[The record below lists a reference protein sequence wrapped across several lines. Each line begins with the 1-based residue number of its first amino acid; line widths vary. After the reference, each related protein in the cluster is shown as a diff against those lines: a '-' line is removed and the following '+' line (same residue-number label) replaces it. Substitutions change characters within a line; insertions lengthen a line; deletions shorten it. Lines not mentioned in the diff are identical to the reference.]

1 MGSSYDMYF
10 TPRFV
15 PKRDIVNE
23 DSGRLLLEF
32 ADWCTSN
39 PLQCTLATVDFLPVV
54 GSVARCGQLAVQ
66 YLDDDIGEDT
76 AFNCELNAA
85 GDLIP
90 VAGTLA
96 SKAFKLGAK
105 AAKAT
110 KAAVTLR
117 VAKTAAAK
125 EGMSQAERNA
135 ALMELG
141 RAGEDYTKVVA
152 REAQE
157 AEEDILFA
165 AKTLEREAN
174 EAAIIAREKQ
184 EAFAAAAEKRAA
196 EWEARDAKIKQ
207 LLKEGAAKHEAE
219 VAALKVEEEAEVAAV
234 KREEGI
240 QAAKKRGM
248 MEKKVKDKNI
258 ARKAAMKDATLA
270 RKAARYAKLK
280 VLATIAAEPVLTVLN
295 CREGMGDLAVYY
307 ATSHY
312 GELPPAYTLNPQCPE
327 VAPPRDRRRP
337 YRQLEDPII
346 PAGGPEDWKQP
357 TLDPDFIPY
366 NQSVDFRV
374 VGAASDTSLYVLFG
388 VFGVIVVVGAAS
400 YAYYKF

>member
-23 DSGRLLLEF
+23 ESGRLLLEY

-54 GSVARCGQLAVQ
+54 GTMARCGQWAVQ
-66 YLDDDIGEDT
+66 SLDNDLGEDT
-76 AFNCELNAA
+76 LFNCELNAA
-85 GDLIP
+85 GDIIP
-90 VAGTLA
+90 VVGTVA
-96 SKAFKLGAK
+96 SKAFKVGAK
-105 AAKAT
+105 VAKAS
-110 KAAVTLR
+110 KAAVRLR

-152 REAQE
+152 RETQE
-157 AEEDILFA
+157 ATEDILVA
-165 AKTLEREAN
+165 AENLEREAN
-174 EAAIIAREKQ
+174 EAAIIAREEQ

-219 VAALKVEEEAEVAAV
+219 VAAA

-240 QAAKKRGM
+240 QAAKKRGIK
-248 MEKKVKDKNI
+248 ENKVKN
-258 ARKAAMKDATLA
+258 ATLA

-295 CREGMGDLAVYY
+295 CREGMGDLTVYY

-327 VAPPRDRRRP
+327 VAPPKEKKK
-337 YRQLEDPII
+337 RQKEDPII
-346 PAGGPEDWKQP
+346 PAGGPEDRKQP
-357 TLDPDFIPY
+357 TMDPDFIPY
-366 NQSVDFRV
+366 DQSGDFRV
-374 VGAASDTSLYVLFG
+374 IAASDTSLYVLFG
-388 VFGVIVVVGAAS
+388 VIVVVGAAT

>member
-23 DSGRLLLEF
+23 ESGRLLLEY

-54 GSVARCGQLAVQ
+54 GTMARCGQWAVQ
-66 YLDDDIGEDT
+66 SLDNDLGEDT
-76 AFNCELNAA
+76 LFNCELNAA
-85 GDLIP
+85 GDIIP
-90 VAGTLA
+90 VVGTVA
-96 SKAFKLGAK
+96 SKAFKVGAK
-105 AAKAT
+105 VAKAS
-110 KAAVTLR
+110 KAAVRLR

-141 RAGEDYTKVVA
+141 QAGEDYTKVVA
-152 REAQE
+152 RETQE
-157 AEEDILFA
+157 ATEDILVA
-165 AKTLEREAN
+165 AENLEREAN
-174 EAAIIAREKQ
+174 EAAIIAREEQ

-219 VAALKVEEEAEVAAV
+219 VAAA

-240 QAAKKRGM
+240 QAAKKRGIK
-248 MEKKVKDKNI
+248 ENKVKDTDI
-258 ARKAAMKDATLA
+258 ARKAAMKDGA

-327 VAPPRDRRRP
+327 VAPPKEKKK
-337 YRQLEDPII
+337 RQKEDPII
-346 PAGGPEDWKQP
+346 PAGGPEDRKQP
-357 TLDPDFIPY
+357 TMDPDFIPY
-366 NQSVDFRV
+366 EQSGDFRV
-374 VGAASDTSLYVLFG
+374 IAASDTSLYVLFG
-388 VFGVIVVVGAAS
+388 VIVVVGAAT

>member
-23 DSGRLLLEF
+23 ESGRLLLEY

-54 GSVARCGQLAVQ
+54 GTMARCGQWAVQ
-66 YLDDDIGEDT
+66 SLDNDLGEDT
-76 AFNCELNAA
+76 LFNCELNAA
-85 GDLIP
+85 GDIIP
-90 VAGTLA
+90 VVGTVA
-96 SKAFKLGAK
+96 SKAFKVGAK
-105 AAKAT
+105 VAKAS
-110 KAAVTLR
+110 KAAVRLR

-152 REAQE
+152 RETQE
-157 AEEDILFA
+157 ATEDILVA
-165 AKTLEREAN
+165 AENLEREAN
-174 EAAIIAREKQ
+174 EAAIIAREEQ

-219 VAALKVEEEAEVAAV
+219 VAAA

-240 QAAKKRGM
+240 QAAKKRGIK
-248 MEKKVKDKNI
+248 ENKVKN
-258 ARKAAMKDATLA
+258 ATLA

-327 VAPPRDRRRP
+327 VAPPKEKKK
-337 YRQLEDPII
+337 RQKEDPII
-346 PAGGPEDWKQP
+346 PAGGPEDRKQP
-357 TLDPDFIPY
+357 TMDPDFIPY
-366 NQSVDFRV
+366 DQSGDFRV
-374 VGAASDTSLYVLFG
+374 IAASDTSLYVLFG
-388 VFGVIVVVGAAS
+388 VIVVVGAAT

>member
-23 DSGRLLLEF
+23 ESGRLLLEY

-54 GSVARCGQLAVQ
+54 GTMARCGQWAVQ
-66 YLDDDIGEDT
+66 SLDNDLGEDT
-76 AFNCELNAA
+76 LFNCELNAA
-85 GDLIP
+85 GDIIP
-90 VAGTLA
+90 VVGTVA
-96 SKAFKLGAK
+96 SKAFKVGAK
-105 AAKAT
+105 VAKAS
-110 KAAVTLR
+110 KAAVRLR

-152 REAQE
+152 RETQE
-157 AEEDILFA
+157 ATEDILVA
-165 AKTLEREAN
+165 AENLEREAN
-174 EAAIIAREKQ
+174 EAAIIAREEQ

-219 VAALKVEEEAEVAAV
+219 VAAA

-240 QAAKKRGM
+240 QAAKKRGIK
-248 MEKKVKDKNI
+248 ENKVKN
-258 ARKAAMKDATLA
+258 ATLA

-327 VAPPRDRRRP
+327 VAPPKEKKK
-337 YRQLEDPII
+337 RQKEDPII
-346 PAGGPEDWKQP
+346 PAGGPEDRKQP
-357 TLDPDFIPY
+357 TMDPDFIPY
-366 NQSVDFRV
+366 DQSGDFRV
-374 VGAASDTSLYVLFG
+374 IAASDTSLYVLFG
-388 VFGVIVVVGAAS
+388 VIVVVGAAT
-400 YAYYKF
+400 YAYDKF

>member
-23 DSGRLLLEF
+23 ESGRLLLEY

-54 GSVARCGQLAVQ
+54 GTMARCGQWAVQ
-66 YLDDDIGEDT
+66 SLDNDLGEDT
-76 AFNCELNAA
+76 LFNCELNAA
-85 GDLIP
+85 GDIIP
-90 VAGTLA
+90 VVGTVA
-96 SKAFKLGAK
+96 SKAFKVGAK
-105 AAKAT
+105 VAKAS
-110 KAAVTLR
+110 KAAVRLR

-152 REAQE
+152 RETQE
-157 AEEDILFA
+157 ATEDILVA
-165 AKTLEREAN
+165 AENLEREAN
-174 EAAIIAREKQ
+174 EAAIIAREEQ

-207 LLKEGAAKHEAE
+207 LLKEGGAKH
-219 VAALKVEEEAEVAAV
+219 EAEVAAV

-240 QAAKKRGM
+240 QAAKKRGIK
-248 MEKKVKDKNI
+248 ENKVKN
-258 ARKAAMKDATLA
+258 ATLA

-327 VAPPRDRRRP
+327 VAPPKEKKK
-337 YRQLEDPII
+337 RQKEDPII
-346 PAGGPEDWKQP
+346 PAGGPEDRKQP
-357 TLDPDFIPY
+357 TMDPDFIPY
-366 NQSVDFRV
+366 EQSGDFRV
-374 VGAASDTSLYVLFG
+374 IAASDTSLYVLFG
-388 VFGVIVVVGAAS
+388 VIVVVGAAT

>member
-1 MGSSYDMYF
+1 MGGDFSKNLQSESLMSF
-10 TPRFV
+10 GNV
-15 PKRDIVNE
+15 PE
-23 DSGRLLLEF
+23 DTSTLERVDF
-32 ADWCTSN
+32 ASDPYNFGWCADN
-39 PLQCTLATVDFLPVV
+39 PLQCTLATVDFLPLV

-66 YLDDDIGEDT
+66 ALEGDIGEDT

-85 GDLIP
+85 GDIIP
-90 VAGTLA
+90 GVGKVA
-96 SKAFKLGAK
+96 SKAFKVGAK

-141 RAGEDYTKVVA
+141 RASEDYTKVVA
-152 REAQE
+152 REARK
-157 AEEDILFA
+157 AEKIA
-165 AKTLEREAN
+165 AETLEREAN
-174 EAAIIAREKQ
+174 EAAIIAREEQ

-207 LLKEGAAKHEAE
+207 LLKEGGAKHEAE
-219 VAALKVEEEAEVAAV
+219 VAALKMEEEAEVAAV

-240 QAAKKRGM
+240 QAAKKRGIK
-248 MEKKVKDKNI
+248 ENKVKN
-258 ARKAAMKDATLA
+258 ATLA

-327 VAPPRDRRRP
+327 VAPPKEKKK
-337 YRQLEDPII
+337 RQKEDPII
-346 PAGGPEDWKQP
+346 PAGGPEDRKQP
-357 TLDPDFIPY
+357 TMDPDFIPY
-366 NQSVDFRV
+366 EQSGDFRV
-374 VGAASDTSLYVLFG
+374 IAASDTSLYVLFG
-388 VFGVIVVVGAAS
+388 VIVVVGAAT

>member
-1 MGSSYDMYF
+1 MGGDFSKNLQSESLMSF
-10 TPRFV
+10 GNV
-15 PKRDIVNE
+15 PE
-23 DSGRLLLEF
+23 DTSTLERVDF
-32 ADWCTSN
+32 ASDPYNFGWCADN
-39 PLQCTLATVDFLPVV
+39 PLQCTLATVDFLPLV

-66 YLDDDIGEDT
+66 ALEGDIGEDT

-85 GDLIP
+85 GDIIP
-90 VAGTLA
+90 GVGKVA
-96 SKAFKLGAK
+96 SKAFKVGAK

-141 RAGEDYTKVVA
+141 RASEDYTKVVA
-152 REAQE
+152 REARK
-157 AEEDILFA
+157 AEKIA
-165 AKTLEREAN
+165 AETLEREAN
-174 EAAIIAREKQ
+174 EAAIIAREEQ

-219 VAALKVEEEAEVAAV
+219 VAAA

-240 QAAKKRGM
+240 QAAKKRGIK
-248 MEKKVKDKNI
+248 ENKVKN
-258 ARKAAMKDATLA
+258 ATLA

-346 PAGGPEDWKQP
+346 PAGGPEDRKQP
-357 TLDPDFIPY
+357 TYDPDFIPY
-366 NQSVDFRV
+366 NQSGDFRV

-388 VFGVIVVVGAAS
+388 AIVVVGAAT
-400 YAYYKF
+400 YVYYKF

>member
-23 DSGRLLLEF
+23 ESGRLLLEY

-54 GSVARCGQLAVQ
+54 GTMARCGQWAVQ
-66 YLDDDIGEDT
+66 SLDNDLGEDT
-76 AFNCELNAA
+76 LFNCELNAA
-85 GDLIP
+85 GDIIP
-90 VAGTLA
+90 VVGTVA
-96 SKAFKLGAK
+96 SKAFKVGAK
-105 AAKAT
+105 VAKAS
-110 KAAVTLR
+110 KAAVRLR

-141 RAGEDYTKVVA
+141 QAGEDYTKVVA
-152 REAQE
+152 RETQE
-157 AEEDILFA
+157 ATEDILVA
-165 AKTLEREAN
+165 AENLEREAN
-174 EAAIIAREKQ
+174 EAAIIAREEQ

-219 VAALKVEEEAEVAAV
+219 VAAA

-240 QAAKKRGM
+240 QAAKKRGIK
-248 MEKKVKDKNI
+248 ENKVKN
-258 ARKAAMKDATLA
+258 ATLA

-346 PAGGPEDWKQP
+346 PAGGPEDRKQP
-357 TLDPDFIPY
+357 TYDPDFIPY
-366 NQSVDFRV
+366 NQSGDFRV

-388 VFGVIVVVGAAS
+388 AIVVVGAAT
-400 YAYYKF
+400 YVYYKF

>member
-1 MGSSYDMYF
+1 MGGDFSKNLQSESLMSF
-10 TPRFV
+10 GNV
-15 PKRDIVNE
+15 PE
-23 DSGRLLLEF
+23 DTSTLERVDF
-32 ADWCTSN
+32 ASDPYNFGWCADN
-39 PLQCTLATVDFLPVV
+39 PLQCTLATVDFLPLV

-66 YLDDDIGEDT
+66 ALEGDIGEDT

-85 GDLIP
+85 GDIIP
-90 VAGTLA
+90 GVGKVA
-96 SKAFKLGAK
+96 SKAFKVGAK

-141 RAGEDYTKVVA
+141 RASEDYTKVVA
-152 REAQE
+152 REARK
-157 AEEDILFA
+157 AEKIA
-165 AKTLEREAN
+165 AETLEREAN
-174 EAAIIAREKQ
+174 EAAIIAREEQ

-207 LLKEGAAKHEAE
+207 LLKEGGAKHEAE
-219 VAALKVEEEAEVAAV
+219 VAALKMEEEAEVAAV

-240 QAAKKRGM
+240 QAAKKRGIK
-248 MEKKVKDKNI
+248 ENKVKDTDI
-258 ARKAAMKDATLA
+258 ARKAAMKDGA

-346 PAGGPEDWKQP
+346 PAGGPEDRKQP
-357 TLDPDFIPY
+357 TYDPDFIPY
-366 NQSVDFRV
+366 NQSGDFRV

-388 VFGVIVVVGAAS
+388 AIVVVGAAT